1 MSTGSYQVM
10 ELSGIPL
17 NRASSACRWDP
28 AWATA
33 PLATRPRDWRERVRA
48 WRSVNICEFHAGFTF
63 RPTNQLLTQSLGRTS
78 MPIKNAHAASSFQG
92 RELPPLSPAGHMH
105 GPEPQLRPEPGP
117 HHREC
122 EAAVGQRPG
131 CLSGAGDAGVGAAA
145 RRPGCPHG
153 GKAGWL
159 SDVAPG
165 DRESRAVSEAAGG
178 SQGGVGTR
186 RRTRERTPG
195 VWPAP
200 RRSASTENPCPGPS
214 QAPRVTAPKNRLLSL
229 RPELLV
235 CQALRAYVRPL
246 RSDTHPPGRDAA
258 ATWAPGAGSSD
269 AEPSFPICRRDGHTR
284 GPEGRRGG

>member
-92 RELPPLSPAGHMH
+92 RELLPLSPAGHMH

-122 EAAVGQRPG
+122 EARAPLWGGGRGGGCRGEKTPLPSRREGRMAQRRRARGQREQGSVRG
-131 CLSGAGDAGVGAAA
+131 CGWKSRQSGARDAGLGSG
-145 RRPGCPHG
+145 RPECGRPPG
-153 GKAGWL
+153 E
-159 SDVAPG
+159 AP
-165 DRESRAVSEAAGG
+165 A
-178 SQGGVGTR
+178 Q
-186 RRTRERTPG
+186 RTRAQAQAKH
-195 VWPAP
+195 PA
-200 RRSASTENPCPGPS
+200 
-214 QAPRVTAPKNRLLSL
+214 
-229 RPELLV
+229 
-235 CQALRAYVRPL
+235 
-246 RSDTHPPGRDAA
+246 
-258 ATWAPGAGSSD
+258 
-269 AEPSFPICRRDGHTR
+269 
-284 GPEGRRGG
+284 

>member
-48 WRSVNICEFHAGFTF
+48 WRRVNICEFHAGFTF
-63 RPTNQLLTQSLGRTS
+63 RPTNQLLTQLLGRTS

-131 CLSGAGDAGVGAAA
+131 CLWGGGRGGGCRGEKTPLPSRREGRMAQRRRARGQREQGSVRGCGWKSRRSGHKTPDSGADA
-145 RRPGCPHG
+145 R
-153 GKAGWL
+153 
-159 SDVAPG
+159 S
-165 DRESRAVSEAAGG
+165 AAGPPEKR
-178 SQGGVGTR
+178 QH
-186 RRTRERTPG
+186 REPVPRPEPSTPRDG
-195 VWPAP
+195 PQEPPAEP
-200 RRSASTENPCPGPS
+200 AAGAPSVSGPPGLR
-214 QAPRVTAPKNRLLSL
+214 QAPAK
-229 RPELLV
+229 
-235 CQALRAYVRPL
+235 
-246 RSDTHPPGRDAA
+246 
-258 ATWAPGAGSSD
+258 
-269 AEPSFPICRRDGHTR
+269 
-284 GPEGRRGG
+284 